1 MGIEL
6 AKIAD
11 RGGDGAESR
20 AFSCRDVDVALDHA
34 LLGADVR
41 GCLVGERDDLL
52 RAAAQVEAL
61 LGQAHAV
68 PAAFEQR
75 AAQLALEVGD
85 LAGEGRL
92 RHMQGLGGA
101 RHGTLLAH
109 GEVVAEHAD
118 VHGTPFRAV
127 WRCVRLSLCLVC
139 IRQTVYS
146 NCTEWSDGGRRHVSQ
161 WCCRGDSPTAV
172 PSQRQPRKGATV
184 SAVTNG
190 ADIVDR
196 RPCRVRLMEGLC
208 MYCGNCGQV
217 NVDGAER
224 CARCG
229 APLIGPRPQSQPA
242 PRQTYPPQRPAQPT
256 PQPPKSY
263 AQTSQPPQPYAQT
276 PQTQST
282 AWVPVQLSGS
292 QNGWQQHGVAP
303 AQQPPIQP
311 MPGPVAPS
319 AEGRPRPFLVAGL
332 IALAIVILGFLF
344 L

>member
-1 MGIEL
+1 
-6 AKIAD
+6 
-11 RGGDGAESR
+11 
-20 AFSCRDVDVALDHA
+20 
-34 LLGADVR
+34 
-41 GCLVGERDDLL
+41 
-52 RAAAQVEAL
+52 
-61 LGQAHAV
+61 
-68 PAAFEQR
+68 
-75 AAQLALEVGD
+75 
-85 LAGEGRL
+85 
-92 RHMQGLGGA
+92 
-101 RHGTLLAH
+101 
-109 GEVVAEHAD
+109 
-118 VHGTPFRAV
+118 
-127 WRCVRLSLCLVC
+127 
-139 IRQTVYS
+139 
-146 NCTEWSDGGRRHVSQ
+146 
-161 WCCRGDSPTAV
+161 
-172 PSQRQPRKGATV
+172 
-184 SAVTNG
+184 
-190 ADIVDR
+190 
-196 RPCRVRLMEGLC
+196 

-332 IALAIVILGFLF
+332 IALAGRNLHAVAHLVSHQRLCHRLGDAEDIKLLPLF
-344 L
+344 FQKIPRERAVVCKMNVLALQALALQGEGGLIQKGRGAAQKAPGVRLRAEQDDRSLSQYINRVLKRAVRESEQEE